1 MSFNPKQC
9 ALVGV
14 AETPVGKIPGRDSM
28 QIYAE
33 LAVAAARDAGLEKD
47 DIDGLIT
54 GGTFIRNVFMHNAV
68 VSEYLRMRPRYSTGL
83 VMGGGVSWAHA
94 LGEACNAI
102 NAGVCHTVL
111 VMAADPFLTVC
122 ARTAIDLMAEFF
134 DPQYELPLGFVT
146 PAMFAFAARR
156 HMLEYGTTTEQLAQV
171 AVSERRNASLNPLAQ
186 FRKPITVEDVLNSR
200 MICSP
205 LHLLDCSPIS
215 DGGGAFIVTSGER
228 ARSLRKAPVY
238 VHGYGE
244 AHELEYTDPMRDI
257 TTSAAVRSGRDA
269 YAAAGLGPEDMDFA
283 EIYDCFTIT
292 MLVHLESLG
301 FCPRGQGGAF
311 VEGGRLEVDGAFPTN
326 THGGLLSHGHP
337 GVPAGIFHIIEAVK
351 QMRREVEPERQVA
364 RTNACLVH
372 GNSALFRDAATAILG
387 NEPRA

>member
-1 MSFNPKQC
+1 VSFNPKQC

-14 AETPVGKIPGRDSM
+14 AETKVGRIPDKDSM

-33 LAVAAARDAGLEKD
+33 LAVAAAQDAGIDKSE
-47 DIDGLIT
+47 IDGLVT
-54 GGTFIRNVFMHNAV
+54 GGTFLRNVFMHNSV
-68 VSEYLRMRPRYSTGL
+68 VSEYLRMRPRYSAAL
-83 VMGGGVSWAHA
+83 VMNGGVTYCHA
-94 LGEACNAI
+94 LGDACNAI
-102 NAGVCHTVL
+102 NAGVCNTVL
-111 VMAADPFLTVC
+111 VMAADPFFTVC

-146 PAMFAFAARR
+146 PAMFGFAAHR
-156 HMLEYGTTTEQLAQV
+156 HMHEYGTTSEQLAQV
-171 AVSERRNASLNPLAQ
+171 AVSERKNASLNPLAQ
-186 FRKPITVEDVLNSR
+186 FRKVISIEDVLNSR

-228 ARSLRKAPVY
+228 ARSLRKPPVY
-238 VHGYGE
+238 IQGYGE
-244 AHELEYTDPMRDI
+244 AHELEYTDPNRDI
-257 TTSAAVRSGRDA
+257 TTSAAVRSGGDA
-269 YAAAGLGPEDMDFA
+269 YESAGLAPKDIDFA

-292 MLVHLESLG
+292 MIVHLESLG
-301 FCPRGQGGAF
+301 FCGRGEGGPF
-311 VEGGRLEVDGAFPTN
+311 VEGGRLEVDGSLPVN

-351 QMRREVEPERQVA
+351 QMRREVEPERQVRDS
-364 RTNACLVH
+364 RTCLVH

-387 NEPRA
+387 CEPRD